1 MCGVACQ
8 TDSTNPE
15 LLGASLMQ
23 LVGAYVGDGV
33 LIRSWMTGEEL
44 FILGR
49 LVIDNL
55 LESHVLVFLVGNA
68 PQSVFCKAS
77 NEVAFL

>member
-1 MCGVACQ
+1 MRGVACQ
-8 TDSTNPE
+8 TDSTNTE

-23 LVGAYVGDGV
+23 LVRAYIGDDV
-33 LIRSWMTGEEL
+33 LIRSWMTGKEP

-68 PQSVFCKAS
+68 P
-77 NEVAFL
+77 